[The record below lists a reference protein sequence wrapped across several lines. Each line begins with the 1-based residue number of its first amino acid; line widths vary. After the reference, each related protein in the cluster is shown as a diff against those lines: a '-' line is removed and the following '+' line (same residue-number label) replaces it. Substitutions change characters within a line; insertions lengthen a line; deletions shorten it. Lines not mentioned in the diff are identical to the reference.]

1 MDGVSPL
8 LVTEVKTWN
17 YFQLLRTSTV
27 QNWYDK
33 QQLWGSDLVCPA
45 VGRKAVKGKIECL
58 VSVGI

>member
-1 MDGVSPL
+1 
-8 LVTEVKTWN
+8 
-17 YFQLLRTSTV
+17 V